1 MTKLEETIVKILSAI
16 EAVYVDG
23 SKLCASI
30 IGKIGENKIT
40 VKLNNK
46 KLPYKGI
53 CEAQMA
59 IGASKTVIGFEL
71 RHDCRHI
78 NVGIYIFNDGK
89 TIVDFGNI
97 KFDGSE
103 EFNTKVQN
111 ELNGIKQKM
120 AKELEEN
127 WCL

>member
-1 MTKLEETIVKILSAI
+1 MTKLEKTIVKILSAI

-23 SKLCASI
+23 SKLCTSI

-40 VKLNNK
+40 VQLNNK

-53 CEAQMA
+53 CEAQMS
-59 IGASKTVIGFEL
+59 IESSKTIIGFEL

-78 NVGIYIFNDGK
+78 NLGIYIFNDGK

-103 EFNTKVQN
+103 EFNEKVQN
-111 ELNGIKQKM
+111 KLNDVKQKM
-120 AKELEEN
+120 TKNIEKE
-127 WCL
+127 WCI